1 MRAFLYEAAQ
11 VMITRVK
18 KWSSLKAWAM
28 NVARRQGPKKAI
40 VAWPVGWRSSCI
52 ASGSMAP
59 CSVGQTRPCRQQRE
73 RRSQYLAINK
83 EAFSNLSYAARWKDV
98 LRGTMDEVSSL
109 GLLYRSRPGV
119 IRTSVRLDHLV
130 LLVPCWESQG
140 ADPEEKRGP
149 AKDIRCRA
157 A

>member
-1 MRAFLYEAAQ
+1 
-11 VMITRVK
+11 
-18 KWSSLKAWAM
+18 
-28 NVARRQGPKKAI
+28 
-40 VAWPVGWRSSCI
+40 
-52 ASGSMAP
+52 MAP

-73 RRSQYLAINK
+73 RRSQYLAIDK
-83 EAFSNLSYAARWKDV
+83 EALSNLSYAARCKDV

-119 IRTSVRLDHLV
+119 IV

-140 ADPEEKRGP
+140 ADSEEKRGP